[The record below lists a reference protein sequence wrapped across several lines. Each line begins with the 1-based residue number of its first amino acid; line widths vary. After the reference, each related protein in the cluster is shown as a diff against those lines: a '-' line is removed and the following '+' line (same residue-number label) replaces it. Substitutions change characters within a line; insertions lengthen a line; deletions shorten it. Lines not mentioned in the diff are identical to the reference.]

1 MTLDQIINNLC
12 LLQGFTASAGKPET
26 SKLVGAA
33 ITALT
38 RTRALLDTIVDNHED
53 EVPSVA
59 NEASNILTEDHYR

>member
-12 LLQGFTASAGKPET
+12 LLRGFTADKPQTHEVV
-26 SKLVGAA
+26 SAA
-33 ITALT
+33 IVALT

-59 NEASNILTEDHYR
+59 NEASNILTEEHCDE

>member
-1 MTLDQIINNLC
+1 MTLDQIINNLY

-38 RTRALLDTIVDNHED
+38 RTRALLDTIVENHED
-53 EVPSVA
+53 
-59 NEASNILTEDHYR
+59 EASNILTEDHYR